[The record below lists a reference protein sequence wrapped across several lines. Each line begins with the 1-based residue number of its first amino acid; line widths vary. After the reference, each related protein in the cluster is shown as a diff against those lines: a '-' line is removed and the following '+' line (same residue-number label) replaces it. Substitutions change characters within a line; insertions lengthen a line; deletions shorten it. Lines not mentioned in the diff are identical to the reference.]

1 MELKINKNEIDKRL
15 ADLFIETFGFDEAE
29 YDYFLSH
36 FTKKL
41 MKKKQLYST
50 AGHVANSKAYIN
62 KGCARTFV
70 IDEAGNEKILYFSFE
85 DFWLCD
91 FESFSTGL
99 PGKHNVEMLEDSELL
114 IISKTDW
121 EKLEKEIT
129 KMSQWY
135 VRKVARSA
143 GAMLNRLAEVK
154 IDTPEERYL
163 NLLKTKPYIFQRIP
177 LKHIAAF
184 LDIQPQSLSRMRK
197 RLLK

>member
-1 MELKINKNEIDKRL
+1 MDSKINKREIDKRL
-15 ADLFIETFGFDEAE
+15 TELFMGAFGFDEAE

-36 FTKKL
+36 FTRKL
-41 MKKKQLYST
+41 LKKKEIYST
-50 AGHVANSKAYIN
+50 TGSIANSKAYVN

-114 IISKTDW
+114 IISKNDW
-121 EKLEKEIT
+121 TKLEKEIP
-129 KMSQWY
+129 KMNQWY
-135 VRKVARSA
+135 IRKVARSA

-154 IDTPEERYL
+154 IDSPEERYL

>member
-1 MELKINKNEIDKRL
+1 MESKINKQDVDKRL
-15 ADLFIETFGFDEAE
+15 TELFMDTFDFDEAE

-36 FTKKL
+36 FKRKL
-41 MKKKQLYST
+41 LKKKQKYST
-50 AGHVANSKAYIN
+50 AGSIANSKAYVN

-114 IISKTDW
+114 IISKNDW
-121 EKLEKEIT
+121 LKLEKEIP
-129 KMSQWY
+129 KMNQWY
-135 VRKVARSA
+135 IRKIARSA

-154 IDTPEERYL
+154 IETPEERYL
-163 NLLKTKPYIFQRIP
+163 SLLKTKPFIFQRIP

-197 RLLK
+197 RLL